1 MAVVDKLCLGQVSVT
16 GSASDTYTLTASP
29 LTANLQQADV
39 RILCAT
45 EFGVCDVTLPEI
57 STFNGLWQGLRI
69 MVVDADGDAATS
81 NITVRSAG
89 TDEIEGAVT
98 EVINTD
104 SKCLIFRVATDEKWE
119 RSA

>member
-16 GSASDTYTLTASP
+16 GSASDTYTLT
-29 LTANLQQADV
+29 
-39 RILCAT
+39 
-45 EFGVCDVTLPEI
+45 
-57 STFNGLWQGLRI
+57 
-69 MVVDADGDAATS
+69 VDADGDAATS

-104 SKCLIFRVATDEKWE
+104 SKCLIFRVATDGKWE